1 VANPSPTSATF
12 LASAAFTTTQTQADQ
27 TNYPGYK
34 GIRVVVDTTTFG
46 TGSVTVKI
54 EAKDALSGKYHT
66 LLTGAA
72 IVSVVTNVYT
82 VYPGVTVA
90 ANVSASTVLSPVWR
104 IVATANNANSQTY
117 SIGYELLP

>member
-1 VANPSPTSATF
+1 MTSPAQGTF
-12 LASAAFTTTQTQADQ
+12 LASAAQTTTQTQAQQANTD
-27 TNYPGYK
+27 GHR
-34 GIRVVVDTTTFG
+34 GIRVVVDTTVFG

-54 EAKDALSGKYHT
+54 EAFDRTSGKWHT

-72 IVSVVTNVYT
+72 IVSVSTNVYT
-82 VYPGVTVA
+82 VFPGATVT
-90 ANVSASTVLSPVWR
+90 ANVSASAHLGSAWR